1 MEGFSRYKL
10 NETEDGI
17 EVILYLDENLTEYS
31 TELGLPSPVGES
43 DMERKAVN
51 FVKRIFPTLKVKTVK
66 IMAGGVLLSALGLG
80 TLPATQASAAEAT
93 GKKTQ
98 TKSLSHTVVAGDTL
112 YSIAQTNGTTVD
124 AIKNA
129 NNLSSDSLQIGQT
142 LTIPVG
148 ITAIPAQTNVT
159 TYQVVSGDTLYSI
172 ATRNGTTVDGIKSA
186 NNLSSDMLQIG
197 QTLTIPSDG
206 ASAPTQTNKTTHQ
219 VVSGDT
225 LYSIATRNGTTVDG
239 IKKANNL
246 SSDILQ
252 IGQTLT
258 IPSDGE
264 SVPTQTNTTT
274 HQVVSGDTLY
284 SIATRNGTTVD
295 GIKKANNLS
304 SDNLQIGQTLTIPS
318 GVNSAPAPVQ
328 SETAFA
334 AEQQKVGNKEEVEW
348 LAKMIHSEARGE
360 SLEGQIAVGAV
371 IVNRVNSPLFP
382 NNIKDVL
389 FEKSYG
395 YYQFTP
401 AENGALLTATPNDQH
416 REAAKRALSG
426 EDPTNGALFFYN
438 PDKTSSSYL
447 RSRTVSTTI
456 GNHVFAF

>member
-1 MEGFSRYKL
+1 
-10 NETEDGI
+10 
-17 EVILYLDENLTEYS
+17 
-31 TELGLPSPVGES
+31 
-43 DMERKAVN
+43 
-51 FVKRIFPTLKVKTVK
+51 
-66 IMAGGVLLSALGLG
+66 
-80 TLPATQASAAEAT
+80 
-93 GKKTQ
+93 
-98 TKSLSHTVVAGDTL
+98 
-112 YSIAQTNGTTVD
+112 
-124 AIKNA
+124 
-129 NNLSSDSLQIGQT
+129 
-142 LTIPVG
+142 
-148 ITAIPAQTNVT
+148 
-159 TYQVVSGDTLYSI
+159 
-172 ATRNGTTVDGIKSA
+172 
-186 NNLSSDMLQIG
+186 
-197 QTLTIPSDG
+197 
-206 ASAPTQTNKTTHQ
+206 
-219 VVSGDT
+219 
-225 LYSIATRNGTTVDG
+225 
-239 IKKANNL
+239 
-246 SSDILQ
+246 
-252 IGQTLT
+252 
-258 IPSDGE
+258 
-264 SVPTQTNTTT
+264 
-274 HQVVSGDTLY
+274 
-284 SIATRNGTTVD
+284 
-295 GIKKANNLS
+295 
-304 SDNLQIGQTLTIPS
+304 LTIPS

>member
-1 MEGFSRYKL
+1 MDGFSRYKL

-31 TELGLPSPVGES
+31 SELGVSSLVEEA
-43 DMERKAVN
+43 DIERKAVHFIKN
-51 FVKRIFPTLKVKTVK
+51 ILPALKVKTVK
-66 IMAGGVLLSALGLG
+66 IMAGGMLLSAIGVG
-80 TLPATQASAAEAT
+80 TLPATQASAADAT
-93 GKKTQ
+93 GKKTHSK
-98 TKSLSHTVVAGDTL
+98 TLSHTVVAGDTL
-112 YSIAQTNGTTVD
+112 YSIAQANGTTVD
-124 AIKNA
+124 AIKSVNNLSSDSLQIGQILTIPVGITDIPAQTNVTTHQVVPGDTLYSIATRNGTTVDMLKKANNLSSDFLQIGQTLTIPSDSASTPTQTKQTTHQVVSGDTLYSIASRNGTTIDGIKKANNLSSDFLQIGQTLTIPSGGMSTPTQTNQTTYQVVSGDTLYSIATRSGTTVDGIKKA

-142 LTIPVG
+142 LTIP
-148 ITAIPAQTNVT
+148 
-159 TYQVVSGDTLYSI
+159 
-172 ATRNGTTVDGIKSA
+172 
-186 NNLSSDMLQIG
+186 
-197 QTLTIPSDG
+197 
-206 ASAPTQTNKTTHQ
+206 
-219 VVSGDT
+219 
-225 LYSIATRNGTTVDG
+225 
-239 IKKANNL
+239 
-246 SSDILQ
+246 
-252 IGQTLT
+252 
-258 IPSDGE
+258 
-264 SVPTQTNTTT
+264 
-274 HQVVSGDTLY
+274 
-284 SIATRNGTTVD
+284 
-295 GIKKANNLS
+295 
-304 SDNLQIGQTLTIPS
+304 S
-318 GVNSAPAPVQ
+318 GVSSAPAPVQ
-328 SETAFA
+328 NETSFA
-334 AEQQKVGNKEEVEW
+334 AEQQKVVNQAEVEW

-416 REAAKRALSG
+416 REAAKRALNG

>member
-10 NETEDGI
+10 NETKDGF

-31 TELGLPSPVGES
+31 AELGISSPVEES

-51 FVKRIFPTLKVKTVK
+51 FVKRIFPALKVKTVK

-93 GKKTQ
+93 GKKPQ
-98 TKSLSHTVVAGDTL
+98 TKSLCHTVVAGDTL
-112 YSIAQTNGTTVD
+112 YSIAQANGTSVD

-172 ATRNGTTVDGIKSA
+172 ATRNGTTVDGIK
-186 NNLSSDMLQIG
+186 
-197 QTLTIPSDG
+197 
-206 ASAPTQTNKTTHQ
+206 
-219 VVSGDT
+219 
-225 LYSIATRNGTTVDG
+225 
-239 IKKANNL
+239 KANNL

-258 IPSDGE
+258 IPSGGA
-264 SVPTQTNTTT
+264 SAPTQTNTTT

-304 SDNLQIGQTLTIPS
+304 SDSLQIGQTLTIPS
-318 GVNSAPAPVQ
+318 GVTSATAPVQ
-328 SETAFA
+328 SETALA
-334 AEQQKVGNKEEVEW
+334 AEQQNVGNKEEVEW

-382 NNIKDVL
+382 IKDVL

-401 AENGALLTATPNDQH
+401 AENGALHTATPNDQH

>member
-246 SSDILQ
+246 SSD
-252 IGQTLT
+252 
-258 IPSDGE
+258 
-264 SVPTQTNTTT
+264 
-274 HQVVSGDTLY
+274 
-284 SIATRNGTTVD
+284 
-295 GIKKANNLS
+295 
-304 SDNLQIGQTLTIPS
+304 NLQIGQTLTIPS

>member
-1 MEGFSRYKL
+1 MESFSRYKL
-10 NETEDGI
+10 NETKDGF

-31 TELGLPSPVGES
+31 AELGISSPVEES

-51 FVKRIFPTLKVKTVK
+51 FVKRIFPALKVKTVK
-66 IMAGGVLLSALGLG
+66 IMAGRVLLSALGLG

-93 GKKTQ
+93 GKKPQ
-98 TKSLSHTVVAGDTL
+98 TKSLCHTVVAGDTL
-112 YSIAQTNGTTVD
+112 YSIAQANGTSVD

-129 NNLSSDSLQIGQT
+129 NNLYSDSLQIGQT

-159 TYQVVSGDTLYSI
+159 TYQVVSGDTLYSIATRNGTSVDGIKKANNLSSDILQIGQTLTIPSGGASAPTQTNTTTHQVVSGDTLYSI

-206 ASAPTQTNKTTHQ
+206 AFTPTQNNKSTHQ

-246 SSDILQ
+246 SSDSLQ
-252 IGQTLT
+252 IGQ
-258 IPSDGE
+258 S
-264 SVPTQTNTTT
+264 
-274 HQVVSGDTLY
+274 
-284 SIATRNGTTVD
+284 
-295 GIKKANNLS
+295 
-304 SDNLQIGQTLTIPS
+304 LTIPS
-318 GVNSAPAPVQ
+318 GVTSTPAPVQ
-328 SETAFA
+328 SGTAFA
-334 AEQQKVGNKEEVEW
+334 AEQQKVVNKEEVEW

-382 NNIKDVL
+382 NTIKDVL

-401 AENGALLTATPNDQH
+401 AENGALHTATPNDQH